1 MKKIA
6 YIIAA
11 VLIIVLLIFAGYG
24 GVLGCACLASLLF
37 HFWPDFVFLS
47 IVYWISILVPVSYTH
62 LDVYKRQVEM
72 IRYGN
77 KGN

>member
-6 YIIAA
+6 YIMAA
-11 VLIIVLLIFAGYG
+11 VLIVVLLIFAGYG

-47 IVYWISILVPVSYTH
+47 IVYWISILVLLVIAGCWIAFTE
-62 LDVYKRQVEM
+62 DDEDED
-72 IRYGN
+72 
-77 KGN
+77 

>member
-11 VLIIVLLIFAGYG
+11 VLIVVLLSFAGYG
-24 GVLGCACLASLLF
+24 GVLGFACLASLLF

-47 IVYWISILVPVSYTH
+47 IVYWISIFVLLALAVCWIVFTE
-62 LDVYKRQVEM
+62 DEDD
-72 IRYGN
+72 G
-77 KGN
+77 

>member
-11 VLIIVLLIFAGYG
+11 VLIVVLLSFAGYG
-24 GVLGCACLASLLF
+24 GVLGFACLASLLF

-47 IVYWISILVPVSYTH
+47 IVYWISIFVLLALAVCWIVFTE
-62 LDVYKRQVEM
+62 DEEDED
-72 IRYGN
+72 
-77 KGN
+77 